1 MSVIDVSTSHAT
13 AALRLLENLRTM
25 QGTIGGFVMPPSPL
39 DRQSRV
45 RGHRSYP
52 DGFFVALAVA
62 LESSL
67 QFAAALQ
74 AAGVSLTA
82 VDIRDMLRHG
92 EAYLP
97 VADELER
104 FARGIRHTV
113 GLRRAKIGRV
123 AGSAYTI
130 AKGLNLLVDVS
141 LPVPEIDSMKRAFG
155 SRRRKAEP
163 VPEPVANASS

>member
-1 MSVIDVSTSHAT
+1 M
-13 AALRLLENLRTM
+13 
-25 QGTIGGFVMPPSPL
+25 
-39 DRQSRV
+39 V
-45 RGHRSYP
+45 RG
-52 DGFFVALAVA
+52 
-62 LESSL
+62 SL
-67 QFAAALQ
+67 SLQ

-82 VDIRDMLRHG
+82 TDIRDMLRHG

-113 GLRRAKIGRV
+113 GLSRAKVGRV

-155 SRRRKAEP
+155 RRRKAEP
-163 VPEPVANASS
+163 APPPVTNTSS